1 MPRRVDFQ
9 TVLVLGAGPMAIG
22 QGSEYDGAGY
32 QAVLAL
38 KGLGYRTVAVSP
50 NPADAMLDPDVA
62 DAAYIEPLNA
72 KSLAGIIAKERVDA
86 CLPTV
91 GGRAGLKLVLELEHS
106 GVLSTG
112 AMTVIGVGVHGI
124 TACKDRALLKAAL
137 DKVAV
142 ELPESAVSVNLE
154 DAEKACGRL
163 GYPVVVRSSHTLG
176 GEGATLVYNSEEL
189 RVVAGKGIAPGGA
202 VRVIVEQS
210 LLGWEKLQVELLRDG
225 AGDILPVGLIENIDP
240 LGIHSGDSMAVLP
253 MLTVDA
259 DLKARLRRTAAAV
272 VEALGIVG
280 VANVQ
285 FAHDPHS
292 GRVVVLEINPR
303 FSRTSAFVTA
313 ATGLP
318 LAQMTAFLAAGLTL
332 NETAEA
338 LGLALADHEAD
349 MDLVAVR
356 LPRFQFERFK
366 GVQDRLSTRMQ
377 STGEAL
383 GVGGSFKEALQ
394 KAVRALDGK
403 RTALSGAPGG
413 ASGTAEESL
422 EDICEPSSMR
432 LFRLYAALARGADA
446 DELASLSGIKP
457 WFIRELGE
465 LARLEQ
471 GIRACNGRE
480 ISAELMAKAKRD
492 GFADAEIASLLGVG
506 GDAVRRQHEALGIK
520 KSFRRLGHAQWYY
533 ATFHGPVQALPW
545 PPRTPP

>member
-176 GEGATLVYNSEEL
+176 GEGAVLVYNSEEL
-189 RVVAGKGIAPGGA
+189 RVVAGKGIRPGSA
-202 VRVIVEQS
+202 VRIIVEES
-210 LLGWEKLQVELLRDG
+210 LLGWEKVQVEVLRDAAG
-225 AGDILPVGLIENIDP
+225 ASVTIGLIENIDSV
-240 LGIHSGDSMAVLP
+240 GIHSGDSMAVLP
-253 MLTVDA
+253 MLTVAA

-272 VEALGIVG
+272 V
-280 VANVQ
+280 
-285 FAHDPHS
+285 
-292 GRVVVLEINPR
+292 
-303 FSRTSAFVTA
+303 
-313 ATGLP
+313 
-318 LAQMTAFLAAGLTL
+318 
-332 NETAEA
+332 
-338 LGLALADHEAD
+338 
-349 MDLVAVR
+349 
-356 LPRFQFERFK
+356 
-366 GVQDRLSTRMQ
+366 
-377 STGEAL
+377 
-383 GVGGSFKEALQ
+383 
-394 KAVRALDGK
+394 
-403 RTALSGAPGG
+403 
-413 ASGTAEESL
+413 
-422 EDICEPSSMR
+422 
-432 LFRLYAALARGADA
+432 
-446 DELASLSGIKP
+446 
-457 WFIRELGE
+457 
-465 LARLEQ
+465 
-471 GIRACNGRE
+471 
-480 ISAELMAKAKRD
+480 
-492 GFADAEIASLLGVG
+492 
-506 GDAVRRQHEALGIK
+506 
-520 KSFRRLGHAQWYY
+520 
-533 ATFHGPVQALPW
+533 
-545 PPRTPP
+545 